1 MARRCR
7 KKGGQRKAT
16 FREIFRSS
24 RGRANRNLFLKA
36 RTASRLAKLV
46 GGKRR
51 RQLYGIK
58 DRCLEQLITVGGVPV
73 FADHVLC
80 WGLLSVGVAGL
91 GRLHTHEAWLAQ
103 SRGPEVVFEQ
113 TGDEQVLRR
122 AG

>member
-1 MARRCR
+1 MATRRR

-16 FREIFRSS
+16 FRDLCQGS
-24 RGRANRNLFLKA
+24 RVRANRSLFRRA
-36 RTASRLAKLV
+36 QTASRLAKLV

-58 DRCLEQLITVGGVPV
+58 DRCLDQLIRVGGVPV
-73 FADHVLC
+73 FADHVVC

-91 GRLHTHEAWLAQ
+91 GWLHTHEAWLTQ
-103 SRGPEVVFEQ
+103 SRGGDAVAEVEL
-113 TGDEQVLRR
+113 DEQALRR